1 MPHLVIVQEYSHMG
15 GKEIL
20 SVKYP
25 DLMKEIVD
33 VLTNT
38 LIPPASKVSK
48 EKTKPG
54 KVVWSGNDFNIPL
67 RKAFQSAG
75 WEKRRL
81 DLEYG
86 EFKGFI
92 EGDFHKERVGL
103 EVQFGKYFAVDTDFM
118 KFEIFHNKG
127 LIDLCVEIVPSS
139 ELHKSMY
146 TGPPHFDQV
155 ISRIQAKGRNNP
167 AVPIWIIGV
176 NVT

>member
-1 MPHLVIVQEYSHMG
+1 MG

-25 DLMKEIVD
+25 TLMQEIID
-33 VLTNT
+33 ILIKTP
-38 LIPPASKVSK
+38 IPPASKKSK
-48 EKTKPG
+48 EKTMPG
-54 KVVWSGNDFNIPL
+54 KIVWSGNDFNIPL
-67 RKAFQSAG
+67 KRAFQSAG
-75 WEKRRL
+75 WKKIRL
-81 DLEYG
+81 KLEY
-86 EFKGFI
+86 EKFKGFI

-127 LIDLCVEIVPSS
+127 MIDLCVEIVPSS
-139 ELHKSMY
+139 ELHKNMY
-146 TGPPHFDQV
+146 TGPPHFGQV

>member
-1 MPHLVIVQEYSHMG
+1 MPNLVIAQEHSHLG

-20 SVKYP
+20 SVRYP
-25 DLMKEIVD
+25 VLIDEITEI
-33 VLTNT
+33 LTAT
-38 LIPPASKVSK
+38 PIPPATKISE
-48 EKTKPG
+48 EKTKSG
-54 KVVWSGNDFNIPL
+54 KVVWSGNDFNVPL
-67 RKAFQSAG
+67 KKAFQTAG
-75 WEKRRL
+75 WEKL
-81 DLEYG
+81 KLNLEYG
-86 EFKGFI
+86 EFKGLI

-139 ELHKSMY
+139 ALHRNMC

>member
-25 DLMKEIVD
+25 DLMQKIID
-33 VLTNT
+33 ILTT
-38 LIPPASKVSK
+38 TQIPEASKISE

-54 KVVWSGNDFNIPL
+54 EIVWSGNDFNKL
-67 RKAFQSAG
+67 LKKAFGSAN
-75 WEKRRL
+75 WKKLRL
-81 DLEYG
+81 NLEYG
-86 EFKGFI
+86 DFKGFI
-92 EGDFHKERVGL
+92 EGDFHKKRVGL

-127 LIDLCVEIVPSS
+127 MIDLCVEIVPSS
-139 ELHKSMY
+139 ELHKKMC
-146 TGPPHFDQV
+146 TGPPHFNQV